1 MPKITNKKKDKTT
14 GSDKERITIQAKTK
28 DMPQLPMQSYNWWQA
43 DSDHNLKNQLIST
56 ASYLQKT
63 QQYRIKQA
71 SIYSRVYCG
80 KPLLNYALN
89 SKLLDTSNQM
99 PLNKPT
105 MNVTKSCIDTLVS
118 RVTQSRP
125 RPVFLTDNGDYKER
139 KLSKEMNAFINGEFY
154 RCKAYDIGARD
165 LRDAAVLGDGLVK
178 IFEKD
183 GKVALERVL
192 ETEVFVDR
200 NDAYYGNPRQLI
212 HVKIAD
218 RSIAM
223 ALFPKEKKEVA
234 GSVRAYVDGSSES
247 SETVTDQIILIEGWH
262 LPSAPGA
269 NDGRHCIVCD
279 GGTLL
284 DEPWEKE
291 TFPFVK
297 LSYDENLVGWFSQ
310 GLAELLMGTQI
321 EINKLLITMSQAIN
335 LIGVPRIFIDE
346 LSKVVETAF
355 NNNIGT
361 IVKYRGTKPI
371 YEVAPCIPQE
381 MYAQLER
388 LIQYAY
394 QQSGISALSAIAQKP
409 AGLDSGE
416 AIRSYDDLQTDRFA
430 YLAKRYEN
438 FYIELAYQMIDLA
451 KDIAIRDGK
460 YSTVYP
466 GKDGTREI
474 DLPKAAILKDSY
486 VIQCYDESSLPRDPA
501 GRHAKLSEMLASG
514 EITLQEFR
522 RLSGF
527 PDLEQSDKLANALEE
542 RILQILDGIVEDGKR
557 SYVPPDPFLLDPS
570 DLATTLCVQYINLY
584 AGAKLEESK
593 MQLLRDWF
601 TQVQQLKQQAVAPPV
616 QAAVPMNQPDQSQ
629 PNPNQQPAPAAPP
642 TPMGA
647 ASQITQ

>member
-1 MPKITNKKKDKTT
+1 MPKVTQKKKDKN
-14 GSDKERITIQAKTK
+14 GQNERIQILAKTK
-28 DMPQLPMQSYNWWQA
+28 DATSTPFQSYAWWMA
-43 DSDHNLKNQLIST
+43 ENDHDLKEQLIST
-56 ASYLQKT
+56 ANYLQKT
-63 QQYRIKQA
+63 QQYRVKQA
-71 SIYSRVYCG
+71 SIFSRIYNG

-89 SKLLDTSNQM
+89 SKLLDTSAQM

-105 MNVTKSCIDTLVS
+105 MNVTQSCIDTLVS
-118 RVTQSRP
+118 RLTQSRP

-139 KLSKEMNAFINGEFY
+139 KLSKELNAFINGEFY
-154 RCKAYDIGARD
+154 RCKAYDIGAED
-165 LRDAAVLGDGLVK
+165 LRDSAVLGDGFVK

-183 GKVALERVL
+183 KKVALERVL
-192 ETEVFVDR
+192 ETELFVDR
-200 NDAYYGNPRQLI
+200 NDAYYGKPRGMVHL
-212 HVKIAD
+212 KIAS
-218 RSIAM
+218 RSVVHG
-223 ALFPKEKKEVA
+223 LFPKEDETISRA
-234 GSVRAYVDGSSES
+234 TRAYVDGSAES
-247 SETVTDQIILIEGWH
+247 SETVSDQIILIEGWH
-262 LPSAPGA
+262 LPSCTGA
-269 NDGRHCIVCD
+269 DDGRHVITCSEGI
-279 GGTLL
+279 LL
-284 DEPWEKE
+284 DEPWIKDS
-291 TFPFVK
+291 FPFVK
-297 LSYDENLVGWFSQ
+297 MSYNSNMTGYFSQ
-310 GLAELLMGTQI
+310 GLAEMLTGTQI

-346 LSKVVETAF
+346 MSKVVETAF
-355 NNNIGT
+355 NNNVGT
-361 IVKYRGTKPI
+361 IIKYRGIKPI

-394 QQSGISALSAIAQKP
+394 QQSGISSLSAAAQKP

-430 YLAKRYEN
+430 ALAKRYEN
-438 FYIELAYQMIDLA
+438 FYVELAYQMIDLA
-451 KDIAIRDGK
+451 KDIAERDGK
-460 YSTVYP
+460 YSTIYP

-557 SYVPPDPFLLDPS
+557 GYVAPDPFLLDPS

-584 AGAKLEESK
+584 AGAKLEEAK

-601 TQVQQLKQQAVAPPV
+601 TQVQQLKSQANPPPV
-616 QAAVPMNQPDQSQ
+616 QAAVPQAQAQGQQPG
-629 PNPNQQPAPAAPP
+629 NPNQQPAAAPPP

-647 ASQITQ
+647 ASQIQQ